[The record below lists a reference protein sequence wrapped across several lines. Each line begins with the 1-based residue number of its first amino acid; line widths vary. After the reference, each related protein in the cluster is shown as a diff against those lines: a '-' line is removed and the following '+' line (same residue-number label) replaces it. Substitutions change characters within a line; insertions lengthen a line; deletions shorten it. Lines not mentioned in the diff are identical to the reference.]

1 MIRRPLIRILLALA
15 VVALLA
21 PVAATA
27 SVTLRRVDSSGYPTI
42 RATLVAP
49 VASDQAPT
57 LTENGLRVVDLTAL
71 NLSASKSVVIA
82 VDRSRSMAGNQLD
95 DAAAAARKFLA
106 SKAGS
111 DRVAVV
117 VFGSTAVQLTPFASS
132 TIDADDALRTMAVD
146 SKAGTALNDAVV
158 LSASL
163 LSKEQGRARVVVL
176 LTDGQDVSSK
186 ASLAEAVASAHKTG
200 VLVYPISI
208 GASAKTK
215 QPLQTLARETGGAFN
230 SAASSKAL
238 AGIYSSVAAE
248 LKRTWRIEYVTAARP
263 GEKLHL
269 RVALDPEGAATSDL
283 TIPGTFDQPSAGG
296 GISPR
301 RSTRRSAG
309 SS

>member
-1 MIRRPLIRILLALA
+1 M
-15 VVALLA
+15 
-21 PVAATA
+21 
-27 SVTLRRVDSSGYPTI
+27 TLRRVDPSGYPTI

-82 VDRSRSMAGNQLD
+82 VDRSRSMAGKQLD

-117 VFGSTAVQLTPFASS
+117 VFGSKAVQLTPFASS

-158 LSASL
+158 LSAAL

-186 ASLAEAVASAHKTG
+186 ASLAEAVASAHKAG
-200 VLVYPISI
+200 ALVYPDLDRR
-208 GASAKTK
+208 
-215 QPLQTLARETGGAFN
+215 QRQDQ
-230 SAASSKAL
+230 AA
-238 AGIYSSVAAE
+238 AAE
-248 LKRTWRIEYVTAARP
+248 ARQRDRRRLQLGRLEQGP
-263 GEKLHL
+263 
-269 RVALDPEGAATSDL
+269 R
-283 TIPGTFDQPSAGG
+283 
-296 GISPR
+296 R
-301 RSTRRSAG
+301 RSTPRSQRSSSGRGG
-309 SS
+309 SST